1 MTLAEVVLWGTRI
14 GAVSLAD
21 GERSATFAYD
31 PDFLRSDIQV
41 SPITMPLRTD
51 PYRFPALPP
60 ATFHGL
66 PGLLAD
72 ALPDRYGNALIDAWL
87 ARQGR
92 TPESFDAVER
102 LCYIGTARDGRAGV
116 RVRHWGPSA
125 TGSARDPARRPRRA
139 GVRGAR
145 RPHRAVGVVRAAR
158 IARTPCATSSASG
171 PPPVARGPR
180 P

>member
-1 MTLAEVVLWGTRI
+1 MTATR
-14 GAVSLAD
+14 
-21 GERSATFAYD
+21 RFAYD

-41 SPITMPLRTD
+41 SPITMPLRSD

-92 TPESFDAVER
+92 TPESFNAVER
-102 LCYIGTARDGRAGV
+102 LCYIGTRGMGALEFARHRGRSDRQLTTIQLAALV
-116 RVRHWGPSA
+116 ELASEVL
-125 TGSARDPARRPRRA
+125 TDRDRARRRRL
-139 GVRGAR
+139 RAR
-145 RPHRAVGVVRAAR
+145 N
-158 IARTPCATSSASG
+158 ARTRCATSSASA
-171 PPPVARGPR
+171 PRPAARGPR
-180 P
+180 R